1 MENASKALLM
11 AASVLIALVIIGA
24 FMLMMSNLTDYQ
36 DKSYQSTADAQ
47 TTEFNNQYITY
58 AKDDVRG
65 SDMISLMNKVVD
77 YNDRKTAE
85 GYTQM
90 QINITISSDIRKNL
104 TYDGQNRLV
113 TANTYTEDTIDDIV
127 GQPTSITN
135 SISGGKIR
143 DIENKYQQK
152 YANQL
157 SSEISNIE
165 TILKDKTLDTTSKKN
180 QAFDEEKWLPKNA
193 ETYGGVNQIYQDALV
208 YYEYVQFK
216 RTNFKCITN
225 GTKYD
230 TKTGR
235 IIKMEFECTGIGV

>member
-1 MENASKALLM
+1 
-11 AASVLIALVIIGA
+11 
-24 FMLMMSNLTDYQ
+24 
-36 DKSYQSTADAQ
+36 
-47 TTEFNNQYITY
+47 
-58 AKDDVRG
+58 
-65 SDMISLMNKVVD
+65 MISLMNKVVD
-77 YNDRKTAE
+77 YNSRKIPE
-85 GYTQM
+85 GYTKM
-90 QINITISSDIRKNL
+90 QVKITISKDIRTNL
-104 TYDGQNRLV
+104 AYDRQNRLIIEPTGV
-113 TANTYTEDTIDDIV
+113 YTEENISDIV

-180 QAFDEEKWLPKNA
+180 QAFDQEKWLPKNA

-230 TKTGR
+230 TNTGR

>member
-1 MENASKALLM
+1 MENASKALIM

-47 TTEFNNQYITY
+47 TTEFNNQYVTY
-58 AKDDVRG
+58 ARDNVRG

-77 YNDRKTAE
+77 YNSRKTVE
-85 GYTQM
+85 GYTEM
-90 QINITISSDIRKNL
+90 QVTITISSDIRKNL
-104 TYDGQNRLV
+104 TYDGTNRLV
-113 TANTYTEDTIDDIV
+113 TSNTYTEDTIDKIV
-127 GQPTSITN
+127 GQPTSVTN

-143 DIENKYQQK
+143 DIEDKYQQK

-157 SSEISNIE
+157 SSEIANIE
-165 TILKDKTLDTTSKKN
+165 TILKDKTLNTTKKQN
-180 QAFDEEKWLPKNA
+180 EAFDEEQWLPKTA
-193 ETYGGVNQIYQDALV
+193 ESYGGVSKIYQDALV

-216 RTNFKCITN
+216 RTEFKCITN
-225 GTKYD
+225 KTQYD

>member
-77 YNDRKTAE
+77 YNNRKTAE
-85 GYTQM
+85 GYTEM

-104 TYDGQNRLV
+104 TYDGKNRLV

-180 QAFDEEKWLPKNA
+180 QAFDQEKWLPKNA

-230 TKTGR
+230 TNTGR